1 MDSAVGGV
9 GPSTSPAR
17 KETFLRMGPR
27 MVEYLESKGMPFV
40 RYGGWSDYHD
50 DLPGG
55 LAEGRSLGV
64 QIFNIKKLGKEWYP
78 KLRRGEFGVPAK
90 RSEIGRASCRERL
103 CQDVKIPE

>member
-1 MDSAVGGV
+1 MDSAVGDV

-17 KETFLRMGPR
+17 KEMFLRMGPR

-64 QIFNIKKLGKEWYP
+64 QIFNIKKLGKERSDEHTSELQSLMRISYAVFCL
-78 KLRRGEFGVPAK
+78 KTK
-90 RSEIGRASCRERL
+90 TRSET
-103 CQDVKIPE
+103 Q